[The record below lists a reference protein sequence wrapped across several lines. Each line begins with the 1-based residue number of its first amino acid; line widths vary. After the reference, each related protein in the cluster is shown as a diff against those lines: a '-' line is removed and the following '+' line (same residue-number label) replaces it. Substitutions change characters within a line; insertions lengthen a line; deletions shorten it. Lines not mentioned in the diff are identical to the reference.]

1 MPTAVETDLTIEGM
15 TCAACVQ
22 AVETGLSRVDGVASA
37 HVNLATGRARVDH
50 DAAVAIDDLRAA
62 VQSLGYGAPEDG
74 DASDAHAEREAD
86 LARRVVQAAVLTVP
100 LALISMVPPVR
111 FSGWEWVAA
120 GLATPVVFGPGRRCH
135 QAALAAAR
143 HGVVSMDAL
152 VSVSTLAAWLWSAV
166 VLFADLE
173 EPIYFETTGV
183 IITLILSGSLLEV
196 RAKRRSGDAIR
207 ALADLGAQDVRL
219 EDSREVPIEEL
230 AVGDRFVARP
240 GERIATDGIVVDGHA
255 AVDVSMLTGEPV
267 PDDVAPG
274 SPVIGATICLD
285 GSLTIEAS
293 NVGADTALAQIVRL
307 VDEAQQS
314 KAPIQRLADRVS
326 GVFVPVSIGISIVTL
341 LTWLAT
347 GQPVADGFTAAVAV
361 LIIACPCAL
370 GLATPMALM
379 VGTGRAAQL
388 GVLVGGAEVLEDSRR
403 ISTIVLDKTGT
414 ITAGR
419 MSALGIRGPGG
430 PLDDLLEMAAA
441 LEASSEHP
449 IGVAIA
455 QQGTQEHDVRGFYN
469 DAGRGVVGAV
479 DGVWLRVG
487 RREFFD
493 VVSADVDTI
502 AAAEAD
508 AGRTVVF
515 VGRGG
520 DAEAV
525 IALTDEI
532 KPTSAE
538 AITALA
544 ERNLDIVML
553 TGDNEGSARAAA
565 QAVGI
570 EDVVAGVLPDQKA
583 EVIERLRGE
592 GRVVAMVGDG
602 INDAPALAAA
612 DLGIAIGTGTDIA
625 IQASDLT
632 LVQGDLRSVVTGI
645 DVSRRTFATIKANLF
660 WAFVYN
666 AAAIPLAAS
675 GVLDPMIAAA
685 AMSLSSLCVMA
696 NSLRL
701 RTFGSRPQT

>member
-1 MPTAVETDLTIEGM
+1 
-15 TCAACVQ
+15 
-22 AVETGLSRVDGVASA
+22 
-37 HVNLATGRARVDH
+37 
-50 DAAVAIDDLRAA
+50 
-62 VQSLGYGAPEDG
+62 
-74 DASDAHAEREAD
+74 
-86 LARRVVQAAVLTVP
+86 
-100 LALISMVPPVR
+100 
-111 FSGWEWVAA
+111 
-120 GLATPVVFGPGRRCH
+120 
-135 QAALAAAR
+135 
-143 HGVVSMDAL
+143 MDAL

>member
-50 DAAVAIDDLRAA
+50 DAAVAIDELRAA

-74 DASDAHAEREAD
+74 DAFDAHAEREAD

-183 IITLILSGSLLEV
+183 IITLILFGSLLEV

-219 EDSREVPIEEL
+219 EDGREVPIEEL